1 MKLPFRNLPGPIW
14 ALFVVRLVIS
24 LGNFVFPFLTLIL
37 TVKLG
42 WGADRAGLFLTLVQA
57 SALPGVFLGGKLSD
71 AMGRKRIILA
81 CQGAAAALFFVCLAV
96 GFVPALPFLIGGAS
110 VILSMT
116 WPVMGA
122 LVADLAP
129 PESRK
134 DAYAL
139 LYWGNNIGF
148 SLGPLA
154 AGFLFHRAPG
164 LMFIGNACVLSA
176 SIAIMAKFIP
186 ETGRAAGAA
195 ARAATATRGG
205 PEAAA
210 PGGGAHSDGSRRGGA
225 HPADSSVEAAAE
237 RAFRGGLWALLRQRP
252 TILLFACLIAVMNF
266 VYGQNGFTLPLF
278 LNEALGARGSEVFG
292 SAMTVNGLTV
302 VLCTPLLARLTGAL
316 PALCVMAIA
325 SLFYGLGFGML
336 ALNPGFLL
344 VMVSTVVWTWGEIL
358 SATNLNVFVAS
369 KTPSSHRGRVN
380 SLVTVVGNLGS
391 LSAPFISGR
400 IVAVSGA
407 AAVWPVAGIV
417 AGVAAALMLGLWLY
431 DRARGPGEV
440 GL

>member
-1 MKLPFRNLPGPIW
+1 MRFPFRNLPRPIW

-37 TVKLG
+37 TAKLG

-57 SALPGVFLGGKLSD
+57 AALPGVFLGGKLSD
-71 AMGRKRIILA
+71 AVGRKRIILV
-81 CQGAAAALFFVCLAV
+81 CQGAAAALFFICLAV
-96 GFVPALPFLIGGAS
+96 GFAPALPYLIGGAS

-176 SIAIMAKFIP
+176 SIIIMAKFIP
-186 ETGRAAGAA
+186 ETGKA
-195 ARAATATRGG
+195 ARASQKPQARPGAVE
-205 PEAAA
+205 EA
-210 PGGGAHSDGSRRGGA
+210 P
-225 HPADSSVEAAAE
+225 AE
-237 RAFRGGLWALLRQRP
+237 RAFKGGLLPLLRQRP
-252 TILLFACLIAVMNF
+252 TIILFACLVAVMNF

-292 SAMTVNGLTV
+292 SAMTANGLTV

-316 PALCVMAIA
+316 PALCIMAAA
-325 SLFYGLGFGML
+325 SLLYGLGFGML

-344 VMVSTVVWTWGEIL
+344 IMVSTVVWTWGEIL

-380 SLVTVVGNLGS
+380 SLVTVIGNLGS

-400 IVAVSGA
+400 IVKASGA

-417 AGVAAALMLGLWLY
+417 ASVAAVLMLGLWLY

-440 GL
+440 GILGQKGRF

>member
-1 MKLPFRNLPGPIW
+1 MKFPFRNLPKPIW

-37 TVKLG
+37 TAKLG

-57 SALPGVFLGGKLSD
+57 AALPGVFLGGKLSD
-71 AMGRKRIILA
+71 AVGRKRIILV
-81 CQGAAAALFFVCLAV
+81 CQGVAAALFFICLAV
-96 GFVPALPFLIGGAS
+96 GFAPALPYLIGAAS

-148 SLGPLA
+148 SIGPLA

-176 SIAIMAKFIP
+176 SIFIMAKFIP
-186 ETGRAAGAA
+186 ETGGANRGGTASAA
-195 ARAATATRGG
+195 AQT
-205 PEAAA
+205 A
-210 PGGGAHSDGSRRGGA
+210 PGGAAGPDAASQS
-225 HPADSSVEAAAE
+225 ADE
-237 RAFRGGLWALLRQRP
+237 RAFKGGLWPLLRQRP
-252 TILLFACLIAVMNF
+252 AIILFACLVAMMNF

-278 LNEALGARGSEVFG
+278 LNETLGARGSEIFG
-292 SAMTVNGLTV
+292 SAMTANGLTV
-302 VLCTPLLARLTGAL
+302 VLCTPLLARLTGAF
-316 PALCVMAIA
+316 PALCVMAAA
-325 SLFYGLGFGML
+325 SLLYGLGFGML
-336 ALNPGFLL
+336 ALSPGFIL
-344 VMVSTVVWTWGEIL
+344 VMLSTVVWTWGEIL

-380 SLVTVVGNLGS
+380 SLVTVIGNLGS
-391 LSAPFISGR
+391 LSAPFLAGR
-400 IVAVSGA
+400 IVKASGT

-417 AGVAAALMLGLWLY
+417 GGIAALLMLGLWLY
-431 DRARGPGEV
+431 DRTRGPGEA
-440 GL
+440 GAARRGEKI

>member
-1 MKLPFRNLPGPIW
+1 MKFPFRNLPRPIW

-57 SALPGVFLGGKLSD
+57 SALPGVFIGGKLSD
-71 AMGRKRIILA
+71 AIGRKRIILA
-81 CQGAAAALFFVCLAV
+81 CQGAAAALFFICLAV

-176 SIAIMAKFIP
+176 SIVIMAKFIP
-186 ETGRAAGAA
+186 DTGAA
-195 ARAATATRGG
+195 ARGATNAAPLPRRGSN
-205 PEAAA
+205 PAEAAVA
-210 PGGGAHSDGSRRGGA
+210 E
-225 HPADSSVEAAAE
+225 EAAAE
-237 RAFRGGLWALLRQRP
+237 RAFKGGLWSLLRQRP
-252 TILLFACLIAVMNF
+252 TIIFFACLVAVMNF

-292 SAMTVNGLTV
+292 SAMTANGLTV

-316 PALCVMAIA
+316 PALCVMAAA
-325 SLFYGLGFGML
+325 SLLYGLGFGML
-336 ALNPGFLL
+336 ALNP
-344 VMVSTVVWTWGEIL
+344 
-358 SATNLNVFVAS
+358 
-369 KTPSSHRGRVN
+369 
-380 SLVTVVGNLGS
+380 
-391 LSAPFISGR
+391 
-400 IVAVSGA
+400 
-407 AAVWPVAGIV
+407 
-417 AGVAAALMLGLWLY
+417 
-431 DRARGPGEV
+431 
-440 GL
+440 

>member
-1 MKLPFRNLPGPIW
+1 MKFPFRNLPRPIW

-57 SALPGVFLGGKLSD
+57 SALPGVFIGGKLSD
-71 AMGRKRIILA
+71 AIGRKRIILA

-176 SIAIMAKFIP
+176 SIVIMAKFIP
-186 ETGRAAGAA
+186 DAGAA
-195 ARAATATRGG
+195 ARG
-205 PEAAA
+205 AAA
-210 PGGGAHSDGSRRGGA
+210 AAANAAPAPRRGSNSA
-225 HPADSSVEAAAE
+225 EANVSEETAAE
-237 RAFRGGLWALLRQRP
+237 RAFKGGLWSLLRQRP
-252 TILLFACLIAVMNF
+252 TIIFFACLVAVMNF

-292 SAMTVNGLTV
+292 SAMTANGLTV

-316 PALCVMAIA
+316 PALCVMAAA
-325 SLFYGLGFGML
+325 SLLYGLGFGML

-344 VMVSTVVWTWGEIL
+344 VMASTVVWTWGEIL

-380 SLVTVVGNLGS
+380 SLVTVIGNLGS

-400 IVAVSGA
+400 IVKASGA
-407 AAVWPVAGIV
+407 AAVWPVAGVV
-417 AGVAAALMLGLWLY
+417 AGIAALLMAGLWLY

-440 GL
+440 ENAIQKGSV

>member
-1 MKLPFRNLPGPIW
+1 MRFPFRNLPRPIW

-37 TVKLG
+37 TAKLG

-57 SALPGVFLGGKLSD
+57 AALPGVFLGGKLSD
-71 AMGRKRIILA
+71 AVGRKRIILA
-81 CQGAAAALFFVCLAV
+81 CQGGAAALFFICLAV
-96 GFVPALPFLIGGAS
+96 GFAPALPFLIGGAS

-176 SIAIMAKFIP
+176 SIIIMAKFIP
-186 ETGRAAGAA
+186 ETGKA
-195 ARAATATRGG
+195 ARAATEPGATE
-205 PEAAA
+205 EA
-210 PGGGAHSDGSRRGGA
+210 P
-225 HPADSSVEAAAE
+225 AE
-237 RAFRGGLWALLRQRP
+237 RAFKGGLLPLLRQRP
-252 TILLFACLIAVMNF
+252 TIILFACLVAVMNF

-292 SAMTVNGLTV
+292 SAMTANGLTV

-316 PALCVMAIA
+316 PALCIMAAA
-325 SLFYGLGFGML
+325 SLLYGLGFGML

-344 VMVSTVVWTWGEIL
+344 IMVSTVVWTWGEIL

-380 SLVTVVGNLGS
+380 SLVTVIGNLGS

-400 IVAVSGA
+400 IVKASGA

-417 AGVAAALMLGLWLY
+417 ASVAAVLMLGLWLY

-440 GL
+440 GILGQKGRF

>member
-1 MKLPFRNLPGPIW
+1 MKFPFRNLPKPIW

-71 AMGRKRIILA
+71 AVGRKRIILA
-81 CQGAAAALFFVCLAV
+81 CQGAAASLFFICLAL
-96 GFVPALPFLIGGAS
+96 GFVPALPYLIGAAS

-129 PESRK
+129 LESRK

-176 SIAIMAKFIP
+176 SIVIMAKFIP
-186 ETGRAAGAA
+186 ETGAA
-195 ARAATATRGG
+195 ARGTANAAPAARRRSD
-205 PEAAA
+205 PAEAADA
-210 PGGGAHSDGSRRGGA
+210 E
-225 HPADSSVEAAAE
+225 EAAAE
-237 RAFRGGLWALLRQRP
+237 RAFPGGLWSLLRQRP
-252 TILLFACLIAVMNF
+252 TIILFACLVAVMNF

-278 LNEALGARGSEVFG
+278 LNETLGARGSEVFG

-316 PALCVMAIA
+316 PALCVMAAA
-325 SLFYGLGFGML
+325 SLLYGLGFGML

-344 VMVSTVVWTWGEIL
+344 VMASTVVWTWGEIL

-380 SLVTVVGNLGS
+380 SLVTVIGNLGS
-391 LSAPFISGR
+391 LSAPFISGK
-400 IVAVSGA
+400 IVKASGA
-407 AAVWPVAGIV
+407 AAVWPVAGVI
-417 AGVAAALMLGLWLY
+417 AGVAAALMLLLWIY

-440 GL
+440 LILGRKGRL

>member
-1 MKLPFRNLPGPIW
+1 MRFPFRNLPRPIW

-37 TVKLG
+37 TAKLG

-57 SALPGVFLGGKLSD
+57 AALPGVFLGGKLSD
-71 AMGRKRIILA
+71 AVGRKRIILA
-81 CQGAAAALFFVCLAV
+81 CQGAAATLFFICLAV
-96 GFVPALPFLIGGAS
+96 GFAPALPFLIGGAS

-176 SIAIMAKFIP
+176 SIIIMAKFIP
-186 ETGRAAGAA
+186 ETGRAARASQKPQTRPGAVE
-195 ARAATATRGG
+195 
-205 PEAAA
+205 EA
-210 PGGGAHSDGSRRGGA
+210 P
-225 HPADSSVEAAAE
+225 AE
-237 RAFRGGLWALLRQRP
+237 RAFKGGLLTLLRQRP
-252 TILLFACLIAVMNF
+252 TIILFACLVAVMNF

-292 SAMTVNGLTV
+292 SAMTANGLTV

-316 PALCVMAIA
+316 PALCIMAAA
-325 SLFYGLGFGML
+325 SLLYGLGFGML

-344 VMVSTVVWTWGEIL
+344 IMVSTVVWTWGEIL

-380 SLVTVVGNLGS
+380 SLVTVIGNLGS

-400 IVAVSGA
+400 IVKASGA

-417 AGVAAALMLGLWLY
+417 ASVAAVLMLGLWLY

-440 GL
+440 GILGQKGRF

>member
-1 MKLPFRNLPGPIW
+1 MKLPFRNLPRPIW

-37 TVKLG
+37 TAQLG

-57 SALPGVFLGGKLSD
+57 AALPGVFLGGKLSD
-71 AMGRKRIILA
+71 AVGRKRIILV
-81 CQGAAAALFFVCLAV
+81 CQGTASALFFICLSV
-96 GFVPALPFLIGGAS
+96 GFVPALPYLIGAAS

-122 LVADLAP
+122 LIADLAP

-164 LMFIGNACVLSA
+164 LMFIGNACVLCA
-176 SIAIMAKFIP
+176 SIAILARFIP
-186 ETGRAAGAA
+186 ETGAA
-195 ARAATATRGG
+195 ARGGSTAKETAANAPSAPDSR
-205 PEAAA
+205 EASES
-210 PGGGAHSDGSRRGGA
+210 P
-225 HPADSSVEAAAE
+225 VEAAAE
-237 RAFRGGLWALLRQRP
+237 RAFDGGLWALLRGRP
-252 TILLFACLIAVMNF
+252 TIVLFACLVAVMNF

-278 LNEALGARGSEVFG
+278 LNETLGARGSEVFG
-292 SAMTVNGLTV
+292 SAMTANGLTV

-325 SLFYGLGFGML
+325 SLLYGLGFGML
-336 ALNPGFLL
+336 TLNPGFILIML
-344 VMVSTVVWTWGEIL
+344 STIVWTWGEIL

-380 SLVTVVGNLGS
+380 SLVTVIGNLGS
-391 LSAPFISGR
+391 LSAPFLSGR
-400 IVAVSGA
+400 IVKASGA
-407 AAVWPVAGIV
+407 AAVWPIAGV
-417 AGVAAALMLGLWLY
+417 VGGVAALLMLGLWLY
-431 DRARGPGEV
+431 DRTRGPGEA
-440 GL
+440 GAARRGEKT

>member
-1 MKLPFRNLPGPIW
+1 MRFPFRNLPRPIW

-37 TVKLG
+37 TAKLG

-57 SALPGVFLGGKLSD
+57 AALPGVFLGGKLSD
-71 AMGRKRIILA
+71 AVGRKRIILA
-81 CQGAAAALFFVCLAV
+81 CQGAAATLFFICLAV
-96 GFVPALPFLIGGAS
+96 GFAPALPFLIGGAS

-176 SIAIMAKFIP
+176 SIIIMAKFIP
-186 ETGRAAGAA
+186 ETGKA
-195 ARAATATRGG
+195 ARASQKPQTRPGAVE
-205 PEAAA
+205 EA
-210 PGGGAHSDGSRRGGA
+210 P
-225 HPADSSVEAAAE
+225 AE
-237 RAFRGGLWALLRQRP
+237 RAFKGGLLTLLRQRP
-252 TILLFACLIAVMNF
+252 TIILFACLVAVMNF

-292 SAMTVNGLTV
+292 SAMTANGLTV

-316 PALCVMAIA
+316 PALCIMAAA
-325 SLFYGLGFGML
+325 SLLYGLGFGML

-344 VMVSTVVWTWGEIL
+344 IMVSTVVWTWGEIL

-369 KTPSSHRGRVN
+369 KTPSNHRGRVN
-380 SLVTVVGNLGS
+380 SLVTVIGNLGS

-400 IVAVSGA
+400 IVKASGA

-417 AGVAAALMLGLWLY
+417 ASVAAVLMLGLWLY

-440 GL
+440 GILGQKGRF

>member
-1 MKLPFRNLPGPIW
+1 MRFPFRNLPRPIW

-37 TVKLG
+37 TAKLG

-57 SALPGVFLGGKLSD
+57 AALPGVFLGGKLSD
-71 AMGRKRIILA
+71 AVGRKRIILA
-81 CQGAAAALFFVCLAV
+81 CQGAAAALFFICLAV
-96 GFVPALPFLIGGAS
+96 GFAPALPFLIGGAS

-176 SIAIMAKFIP
+176 SIIIMAKFIP
-186 ETGRAAGAA
+186 ETGKA
-195 ARAATATRGG
+195 ARASQKPQARPGAVE
-205 PEAAA
+205 EA
-210 PGGGAHSDGSRRGGA
+210 P
-225 HPADSSVEAAAE
+225 AE
-237 RAFRGGLWALLRQRP
+237 RAFKGGLLTLLRQRP
-252 TILLFACLIAVMNF
+252 TIILFACLVAVMNF

-292 SAMTVNGLTV
+292 SAMTANGLTV

-316 PALCVMAIA
+316 PALCIMAAA
-325 SLFYGLGFGML
+325 SLLYGLGFGML

-344 VMVSTVVWTWGEIL
+344 IMVSTVVWTWGEIL

-380 SLVTVVGNLGS
+380 SLVTVIGNLGS

-400 IVAVSGA
+400 IVKASGA

-417 AGVAAALMLGLWLY
+417 ASVAAVLMLGLWLY

-440 GL
+440 GILGQKGRF

>member
-1 MKLPFRNLPGPIW
+1 MKFPFRNLPRPIW

-37 TVKLG
+37 TAKLG

-57 SALPGVFLGGKLSD
+57 AALPGVFLGGKLSD
-71 AMGRKRIILA
+71 AVGRKRIILA
-81 CQGAAAALFFVCLAV
+81 CQGAAAALFFICLAV

-110 VILSMT
+110 IILSMT

-176 SIAIMAKFIP
+176 SIIIMAAFIP
-186 ETGRAAGAA
+186 ETGKAERLPPEARPGTAA
-195 ARAATATRGG
+195 AK
-205 PEAAA
+205 EA
-210 PGGGAHSDGSRRGGA
+210 P
-225 HPADSSVEAAAE
+225 AE
-237 RAFRGGLWALLRQRP
+237 RAFKGGLWALLRQRP
-252 TILLFACLIAVMNF
+252 TIILFACLVAVMNF

-278 LNEALGARGSEVFG
+278 LNETLGASGSEVFG
-292 SAMTVNGLTV
+292 SAMTANGLTV

-316 PALCVMAIA
+316 PALCVMAAA
-325 SLFYGLGFGML
+325 SLLYGLGFGML

-391 LSAPFISGR
+391 LSAPFFSGR
-400 IVAVSGA
+400 IVKASGA

-431 DRARGPGEV
+431 DRARGPGEA
-440 GL
+440 GMLGRRGRI

>member
-1 MKLPFRNLPGPIW
+1 MKFPFRNLPKPIW

-71 AMGRKRIILA
+71 AVGRKRIILA
-81 CQGAAAALFFVCLAV
+81 CQGAAATLFFICLAL
-96 GFVPALPFLIGGAS
+96 GFVPALPYLIGAAS

-154 AGFLFHRAPG
+154 AGFLFSRAPG
-164 LMFIGNACVLSA
+164 LMFIGNACVLSV

-186 ETGRAAGAA
+186 EAGTAAQAAPETRAGPGAGAE
-195 ARAATATRGG
+195 AT
-205 PEAAA
+205 
-210 PGGGAHSDGSRRGGA
+210 
-225 HPADSSVEAAAE
+225 AE
-237 RAFRGGLWALLRQRP
+237 RAFPGGLWSLLRQRP
-252 TILLFACLIAVMNF
+252 TIILFACLVAAMNF

-316 PALCVMAIA
+316 PALCVMAAA
-325 SLFYGLGFGML
+325 SLLYGLGFGML
-336 ALNPGFLL
+336 ALSPGFLL

-380 SLVTVVGNLGS
+380 SLVTVIGNLGS

-400 IVAVSGA
+400 IVAASGA
-407 AAVWPVAGIV
+407 AAAWPVAGLV
-417 AGVAAALMLGLWLY
+417 AGVAAALMLLLWLY

-440 GL
+440 LILGRKGRF

>member
-1 MKLPFRNLPGPIW
+1 MKFPFRNLPRPIW

-37 TVKLG
+37 TAKLG

-71 AMGRKRIILA
+71 AAGRKRIILA

-186 ETGRAAGAA
+186 ETGGAAHRAAHSAQSMQSAPTAPAGAEVA
-195 ARAATATRGG
+195 AG
-205 PEAAA
+205 
-210 PGGGAHSDGSRRGGA
+210 
-225 HPADSSVEAAAE
+225 AAAE
-237 RAFRGGLWALLRQRP
+237 RAFGGGLWSLLRQRP
-252 TILLFACLIAVMNF
+252 TILLFACLVAVMNF

-278 LNEALGARGSEVFG
+278 LNEAIGARGAEVFG
-292 SAMTVNGLTV
+292 SAMTANGLTV
-302 VLCTPLLARLTGAL
+302 VLFTPLLARLTGAL

-325 SLFYGLGFGML
+325 SLFYSLGFGML
-336 ALNPGFLL
+336 ALDPGFLL

-400 IVAVSGA
+400 IVKASGA
-407 AAVWPVAGIV
+407 AAVWPVAGTV
-417 AGVAAALMLGLWLY
+417 AGIAALLMLGLWLY
-431 DRARGPGEV
+431 DRVRGPGEI

>member
-1 MKLPFRNLPGPIW
+1 MKFPFRSLPRPIW

-37 TVKLG
+37 TTKLG
-42 WGADRAGLFLTLVQA
+42 WGADRAGLFLTLVQVA
-57 SALPGVFLGGKLSD
+57 ALPGVFLGGKLSD
-71 AMGRKRIILA
+71 VVGRKRIIIV
-81 CQGAAAALFFVCLAV
+81 CQAAAACLFFISLAV
-96 GFVPALPFLIGGAS
+96 GFVPALPYLIGGAS

-116 WPVMGA
+116 WPIMGA

-129 PESRK
+129 PELRK

-176 SIAIMAKFIP
+176 SIVIMARFIP
-186 ETGRAAGAA
+186 ETGATTTVAPGA
-195 ARAATATRGG
+195 RTGSR
-205 PEAAA
+205 AAA
-210 PGGGAHSDGSRRGGA
+210 PGNGTRQNAAFD
-225 HPADSSVEAAAE
+225 ETAAE
-237 RAFRGGLWALLRQRP
+237 RAFRGDLWSLLRQRP
-252 TILLFACLIAVMNF
+252 TILLFACLVAAMNF
-266 VYGQNGFTLPLF
+266 VYAQNGFTLPLF
-278 LNEALGARGSEVFG
+278 LNETLGTPGSEVFG
-292 SAMTVNGLTV
+292 TAMTANGLTV

-325 SLFYGLGFGML
+325 SLLYGLGFGVL
-336 ALNPGFLL
+336 ALNPGFFLI
-344 VMVSTVVWTWGEIL
+344 MISTIVWTWGEIL

-380 SLVTVVGNLGS
+380 SLVTVIGNLGS
-391 LSAPFISGR
+391 LSAPFLSGR
-400 IVAVSGA
+400 IVKASGA
-407 AAVWPVAGIV
+407 AAVWPVTSIIAGI
-417 AGVAAALMLGLWLY
+417 AAVLMLGLWLY
-431 DRARGPGEV
+431 DRTRGPREARR
-440 GL
+440 

>member
-1 MKLPFRNLPGPIW
+1 MRFPFRNLPRPIW

-37 TVKLG
+37 TAKLG

-57 SALPGVFLGGKLSD
+57 AALPGVFLGGKLSD

-81 CQGAAAALFFVCLAV
+81 CQGAAATLFFICLAV
-96 GFVPALPFLIGGAS
+96 GFAPALPFLIGGAS

-176 SIAIMAKFIP
+176 SIIIMAKFIP
-186 ETGRAAGAA
+186 ETGKA
-195 ARAATATRGG
+195 ARASQKPQTRPGAVE
-205 PEAAA
+205 EA
-210 PGGGAHSDGSRRGGA
+210 P
-225 HPADSSVEAAAE
+225 AE
-237 RAFRGGLWALLRQRP
+237 RAFKGGLLTLLRQRP
-252 TILLFACLIAVMNF
+252 TIILFACLVAVMNF

-292 SAMTVNGLTV
+292 SAMTANGLTV

-316 PALCVMAIA
+316 PALCIMAAA
-325 SLFYGLGFGML
+325 SLLYGLGFGML

-344 VMVSTVVWTWGEIL
+344 IMVSTVVWTWGEIL

-380 SLVTVVGNLGS
+380 SLVTVIGNLGS

-400 IVAVSGA
+400 IVKASGA

-417 AGVAAALMLGLWLY
+417 ASVAAVLMLGLWLY

-440 GL
+440 GILGQKGRF